1 MRTRPRRFPA
11 KTLEKIP
18 SVFHLMETGFAPSQ
32 IDILLKLPSGMAH
45 DLVLVLWDRDR
56 KRNTASIIDSFF

>member
-1 MRTRPRRFPA
+1 
-11 KTLEKIP
+11 
-18 SVFHLMETGFAPSQ
+18 METGFAPSQ